1 VPSTIIIKGR
11 PVTSIRKMESYN
23 LYSFEVEEIA
33 GMTPPKIFK
42 DFNPGSK
49 IKYTIFAT
57 PEQLEKVQLHNFNC
71 KETDLVVLG
80 LLCIDIPQRYAP
92 GDYAVIATTLQ
103 KNNAAKKKILC
114 GGLSN
119 VR

>member
-1 VPSTIIIKGR
+1 MPSTIIIKGR
-11 PVTSIRKMESYN
+11 PVTFIRKMESYN

-42 DFNPGSK
+42 DFNPKAK

-71 KETDLVVLG
+71 KDIDLVVLG

-92 GDYAVIATTLQ
+92 GDYAVIATSLE
-103 KNNAAKKKILC
+103 KVKPAKKKIVC

-119 VR
+119 VK